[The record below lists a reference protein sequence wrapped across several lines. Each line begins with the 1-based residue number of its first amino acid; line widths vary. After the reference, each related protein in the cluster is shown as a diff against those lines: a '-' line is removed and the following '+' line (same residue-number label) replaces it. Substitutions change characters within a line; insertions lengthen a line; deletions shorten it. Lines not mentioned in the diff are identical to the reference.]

1 MNQGLFEYIPVW
13 IIFNGACN
21 MRAVPKMPNLKNYY
35 CAISE
40 INISKSNG
48 SNNNVNVD
56 ILSHHT

>member
-1 MNQGLFEYIPVW
+1 MNEPRFILVSPRVDNFQG
-13 IIFNGACN
+13 CK
-21 MRAVPKMPNLKNYY
+21 MRAVTKMPNLKNYY

-48 SNNNVNVD
+48 SNNTVNVD